1 MMAMQTSTL
10 EPVSWPRPPS
20 SELAQL
26 AAVQECV
33 KECERYNPLGYCGPI
48 CAAAVDLGTALI
60 GGVSCSNASD
70 VYELASEFK
79 PIDSFF
85 SFQMQQ

>member
-1 MMAMQTSTL
+1 MAAHCFQQKAIALGAVTQR
-10 EPVSWPRPPS
+10 VI
-20 SELAQL
+20 AQL